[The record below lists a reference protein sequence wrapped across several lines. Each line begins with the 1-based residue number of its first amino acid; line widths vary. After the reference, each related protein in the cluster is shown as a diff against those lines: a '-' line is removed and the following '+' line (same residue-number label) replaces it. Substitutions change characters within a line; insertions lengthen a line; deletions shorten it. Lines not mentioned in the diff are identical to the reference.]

1 MATKTKKVKDA
12 EGSQFLGEFTEFA
25 TQKNI
30 DHTVL
35 DELLTE
41 VLYSMIKRKYDT
53 EEGFEVVVRSKEGDL
68 EIIRSVRVVE
78 DQFYE
83 EGDEDLISITKAKIL
98 QEDIEVGE
106 DYFQYYK
113 FEDFGRRA
121 ILAARQT
128 LIQRVKDLEKEEIY
142 LRYKAMIGKMLNM
155 EIYQILNGGKEIVVQ
170 DEYKHELVLP
180 KKHQMMK
187 DRFKKGDMVKAV
199 IEEVIKTNGMP
210 RIILSRTS
218 SAFLERL
225 LEQEVPEIAEGII
238 SIKKIVREPG
248 ERAKILVQSHDERVD
263 PVGAC
268 VGMKGSRI
276 HSIGREINNENI
288 DIINY
293 TENMELLVSRA
304 LSPAK
309 VSSMQIDPPIAN
321 PRKIIDRE
329 GKEKEELP
337 HIAVFMKPDQV
348 SLAIGK
354 GGYNIK
360 LAGRLL
366 GYEIDVYREGEEY
379 EQEEDIELAE
389 FSDVIEDWVID
400 EFRRIGVDTAKSAIK
415 MGKEL
420 LVKQLDLEEEHIEE
434 ILHILQEEFEE

>member
-1 MATKTKKVKDA
+1 MATKTKKVKDE
-12 EGSQFLGEFTEFA
+12 EGSLFLKSFGEFA
-25 TQKNI
+25 TEKNI
-30 DHTVL
+30 DHAVL
-35 DELLTE
+35 DSLLTE

-53 EEGFEVVVRSKEGDL
+53 EEGFEVVVRSKEGEL

-78 DQFYE
+78 DQYYE
-83 EGDEDLISITKAKIL
+83 DGDEDLISITKAKL
-98 QEDIEVGE
+98 VQDDIEVGE

-155 EIYQILNGGKEIVVQ
+155 EIYQVLNMGKEIIVQ
-170 DEYKHELVLP
+170 DEYKHELILP
-180 KKHQMMK
+180 KKHQMAR
-187 DRFKKGDMVKAV
+187 DRFRKGEMVKAV
-199 IEEVIKTNGMP
+199 VEEVQRTNGMP
-210 RIILSRTS
+210 RVILSRTS
-218 SAFLERL
+218 PAFLERL

-238 SIKKIVREPG
+238 SVKKIVREAG
-248 ERAKILVQSHDERVD
+248 ERAKVLVQSHDDNID

-268 VGMKGSRI
+268 VGMKGARI

-288 DIINY
+288 DIINF
-293 TENMELLVSRA
+293 TENMELLVSRT

-309 VSSMQIDPPIAN
+309 VSSMQIDPPIAT
-321 PRKIIDRE
+321 PRRIIDRE
-329 GKEKEELP
+329 GHERDELP

-389 FSDVIEDWVID
+389 FSDVIEDWVIE
-400 EFRRIGVDTAKSAIK
+400 EFRRIGIDTAKSALRV
-415 MGKEL
+415 GKEL

-434 ILHILQEEFEE
+434 ILQILQEEFED